1 MRSMA
6 FADPVLLLKMR
17 LQSDTVTIHPATP
30 RIVTTVSENAAQYP
44 ALSRVFLPGCFHYGY
59 TSRLLLSS
67 CHWVVNIVSGAGQDV
82 LTALAQQD

>member
-44 ALSRVFLPGCFHYGY
+44 ALSRVFLPGASTTDTPVGCCFLPATG
-59 TSRLLLSS
+59 
-67 CHWVVNIVSGAGQDV
+67 W
-82 LTALAQQD
+82 